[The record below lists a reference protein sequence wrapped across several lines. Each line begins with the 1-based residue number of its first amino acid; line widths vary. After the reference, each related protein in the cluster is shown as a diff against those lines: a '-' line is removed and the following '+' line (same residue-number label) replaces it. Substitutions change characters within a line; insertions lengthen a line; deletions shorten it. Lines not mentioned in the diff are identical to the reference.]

1 MTFRTSV
8 EVATI
13 SRIDPTVN
21 VAVIDSDET
30 PPDGT
35 PVTVPAEL
43 LLGFFLASLGAMAL
57 ASATGRARRR

>member
-1 MTFRTSV
+1 VTFRTSV

-30 PPDGT
+30 APDGT
-35 PVTVPAEL
+35 PVTVPVEL
-43 LLGFFLASLGAMAL
+43 LLGFFLASLGTMAL
-57 ASATGRARRR
+57 ANAAVRARRR